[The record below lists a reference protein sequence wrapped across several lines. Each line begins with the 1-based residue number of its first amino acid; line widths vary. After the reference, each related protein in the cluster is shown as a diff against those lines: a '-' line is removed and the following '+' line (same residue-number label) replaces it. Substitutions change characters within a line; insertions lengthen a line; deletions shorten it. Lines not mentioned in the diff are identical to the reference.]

1 MIRYENMGIS
11 INQIILAFTL
21 LLCGLMTFYFIPQ
34 AFLLRDMGMFLF
46 LLNILLLL
54 LILGLIMIAQ
64 ILVPVFE
71 NAILDIIIFF
81 KPRDRKMKPI
91 VRKNLESHGSRNLKS
106 SLMFTV
112 TLSFLVFSGA
122 NFK

>member
-1 MIRYENMGIS
+1 MESKGIS
-11 INQIILAFTL
+11 INQIIIAVTL
-21 LLCGLMTFYFIPQ
+21 LLCGFMTFYFIPR
-34 AFLLRDMGMFLF
+34 AFLMKDLSMFTF
-46 LLNILLLL
+46 LLNLLLLL
-54 LILGLIMIAQ
+54 LILGMIMIAQ
-64 ILVPVFE
+64 ILVPVCE

-81 KPRDRKMKPI
+81 RPRDRKMKPI

-122 NFK
+122 NFKQI